1 MIWTVG
7 AAFVAME
14 AVSYLAHRF
23 VMHGPGM
30 GLHRSHHRRRSASRF
45 GGGRGGEF
53 EANDLFPVSFAAV
66 TILAMTAGT
75 MLPSLEVL
83 FDVGVGV
90 TLYGAAYALVHDVY
104 IHGRLGR
111 LPEVAPLE
119 WLRSSHEIHH
129 LFGGEPYG
137 MLFPVVPQRLRD
149 RAATLTLR
157 HVGTDTRVENTS

>member
-1 MIWTVG
+1 MTFWIVA

-30 GLHRSHHRRRSASRF
+30 GLHRSHHRRTAST
-45 GGGRGGEF
+45 F
-53 EANDLFPVSFAAV
+53 EANDLFPVSFAAL

-75 MLPSLEVL
+75 TLPSLAVL
-83 FDVGVGV
+83 VPVGAGV
-90 TLYGAAYALVHDVY
+90 TLYGAAYAFVHDVY
-104 IHGRLGR
+104 IHERLGSWVPR
-111 LPEVAPLE
+111 TAVLE

-137 MLFPVVPQRLRD
+137 MLFPIVPQRLRA
-149 RAATLTLR
+149 RAATLSLR
-157 HVGTDTRVENTS
+157 HVGTEARVENTS

>member
-1 MIWTVG
+1 MTAWVVV

-30 GLHRSHHRRRSASRF
+30 GLHRSHHVRSGAT
-45 GGGRGGEF
+45 F

-66 TILAMTAGT
+66 TILAMAAGT
-75 MLPSLEVL
+75 TLPSLEVL
-83 FDVGVGV
+83 FTVGVGV
-90 TLYGAAYALVHDVY
+90 TLYGAAYAFVHDVY
-104 IHGRLGR
+104 IHGRLGSWVPR
-111 LPEVAPLE
+111 VAPLE

-137 MLFPVVPQRLRD
+137 MLLPIVPQRLRE
-149 RAATLTLR
+149 RAATLSLR
-157 HVGTDTRVENTS
+157 QVGTEARFEKTS